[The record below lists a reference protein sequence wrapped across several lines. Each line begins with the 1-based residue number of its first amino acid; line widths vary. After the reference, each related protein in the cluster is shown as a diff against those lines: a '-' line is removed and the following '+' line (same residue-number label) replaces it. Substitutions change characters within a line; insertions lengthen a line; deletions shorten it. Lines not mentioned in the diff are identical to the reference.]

1 MENALSSL
9 QTAVTFIVDQFGT
22 LVDTISDTPILLVGL
37 GVFCVGAAIGLAKR
51 LINA

>member
-1 MENALSSL
+1 MEAL
-9 QTAVTFIVDQFGT
+9 QTAVTFIVTQFTT
-22 LVDTISDTPILLVGL
+22 LVGTISSTPILLVGV